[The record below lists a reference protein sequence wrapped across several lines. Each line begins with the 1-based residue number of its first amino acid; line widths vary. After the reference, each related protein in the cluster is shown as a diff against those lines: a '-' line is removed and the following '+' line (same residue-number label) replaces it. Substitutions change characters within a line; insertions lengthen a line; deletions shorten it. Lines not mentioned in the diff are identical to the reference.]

1 MTAAEATHDSITSLV
16 ESADGTA
23 IGFRRYGNGAGPAI
37 VVLHGTMSSA
47 HNHHELAL
55 GLADQFDVIVPDR
68 RGRGMSGATGELYSL
83 AREVEDVGAVVQAT
97 GATRLFGVSS
107 GAIIALESGRVL
119 PQVDRIA
126 AFEPPLFH
134 DPLRPRAIL
143 ERYDREIARGD
154 LAAALITGMKGAE
167 MGPAFFRALPR
178 WLTERLTAS
187 YMSKEV
193 RDGTSGYLPMATL
206 APLLSNDFQLVVEV
220 SGDVARYSTIKGAV
234 LLMYGSKTPQFL
246 KDAIADVH
254 AALPAAAV
262 VELSGLDHAAAWN
275 RDRGGNP
282 QPVAT
287 ALRGFFA

>member
-1 MTAAEATHDSITSLV
+1 VTAPEATQESITSSV

-23 IGFRRYGNGAGPAI
+23 IGFRRYGIGRGPAI

-47 HNHHELAL
+47 YNHHELAL
-55 GLADQFDVIVPDR
+55 DLADQFDVIVPDR
-68 RGRGMSGATGELYSL
+68 RGRGMSGPTGEAYSL
-83 AREVEDVGAVVQAT
+83 TREVEDVDVILQAT

-107 GAIIALESGRVL
+107 GAIVALESGRVL

-126 AFEPPLFH
+126 AFEPPLFR
-134 DPLRPRAIL
+134 DPLQPRAVL

-187 YMSKEV
+187 YMAKEV
-193 RDGTSGYLPMATL
+193 QAGTNGYLPMATL
-206 APLLSNDFQLVVEV
+206 APLLSNDFRLVVEV
-220 SGDVARYSTIKGAV
+220 SGDVARYSTITAAV
-234 LLMYGSKTPQFL
+234 LLMFGSKTPRFL

-254 AALPAAAV
+254 AALPDASV
-262 VELSGLDHAAAWN
+262 VELPGLDHAAAWN

-282 QPVAT
+282 QPIVT